1 VKFAKSTVVLC
12 TAFLVIRYA
21 GAAPATELS
30 QDQKDAYY
38 KQYVETVKK
47 VVSEHPG
54 VSLED

>member
-1 VKFAKSTVVLC
+1 
-12 TAFLVIRYA
+12 
-21 GAAPATELS
+21 LS
-30 QDQKDAYY
+30 QDQKEAYY